1 MEALAAAEIPFLSKV
16 EFLLFFRL
24 FMLTFLQQY
33 LFEVNVVGLSSREAL
48 ASDEGSIFPSWPYQ
62 EYQIRIDCVVDGV
75 LSRHQ
80 AYGLRSY
87 CVLLLLFFGSTHQL
101 FTVHKTKQR
110 QTTISSAERESVLS
124 ALIVIAD
131 RELSFHFTSLLS
143 LFALKYP

>member
-24 FMLTFLQQY
+24 FMLTFFQQY

-62 EYQIRIDCVVDGV
+62 EYQIRIDCVIDIV

-87 CVLLLLFFGSTHQL
+87 CVLLLFSLALPINCPQCTRPSKGKLPFHQL
-101 FTVHKTKQR
+101 NGKVFL
-110 QTTISSAERESVLS
+110 VL
-124 ALIVIAD
+124 
-131 RELSFHFTSLLS
+131 
-143 LFALKYP
+143 

>member
-24 FMLTFLQQY
+24 FMLTFFRQY
-33 LFEVNVVGLSSREAL
+33 LFEVNVVGFSSREAL
-48 ASDEGSIFPSWPYQ
+48 TSDEGSVFPSWPYQ
-62 EYQIRIDCVVDGV
+62 EYQIRIDCVIDIV

-101 FTVHKTKQR
+101 FKVHKTKQR
-110 QTTISSAERESVLS
+110 QTTISSVERESVLS
-124 ALIVIAD
+124 ALTVMA
-131 RELSFHFTSLLS
+131 
-143 LFALKYP
+143 A